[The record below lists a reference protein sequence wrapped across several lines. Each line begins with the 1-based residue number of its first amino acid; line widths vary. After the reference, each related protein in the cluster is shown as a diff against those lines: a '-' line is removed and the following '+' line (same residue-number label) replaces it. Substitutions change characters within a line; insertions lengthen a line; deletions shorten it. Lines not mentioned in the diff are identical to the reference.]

1 MTGNPPTP
9 PPTPPP
15 AQGPSVAPPPP
26 GAAPAPAPASAGPPL
41 ASPWLGL
48 VSVACVAVAVSLN
61 EDGDNGW
68 GRIGVWAGFAIAAAA
83 LTLAP
88 AVRRQVSL
96 APDTAWRV
104 ATAGAIGLAG
114 YWVLFVLPRI
124 EMNVSFLATV
134 GCAAG
139 MFAAWQ
145 APGRPAGPGQ
155 QAF

>member
-1 MTGNPPTP
+1 MAT
-9 PPTPPP
+9 
-15 AQGPSVAPPPP
+15 
-26 GAAPAPAPASAGPPL
+26 
-41 ASPWLGL
+41 PWLAL
-48 VSVACVAVAVSLN
+48 LAVACVALAVSIE
-61 EDGDNGW
+61 EDGDHGW
-68 GRIGVWAGFAIAAAA
+68 GRIGVWAAFAIGCAV

-88 AVRRQVSL
+88 AVRNQVSL

-104 ATAGAIGLAG
+104 ATAGAVGLAG

-124 EMNVSFLATV
+124 EMNVSFLATL

-139 MFAAWQ
+139 IFAAWQ